1 MYIYTNKTEIIPLE
15 KKLPT
20 EGYEV
25 VTTFA
30 ELNGKNWLLYNKKQA
45 EFYEA
50 NPTAT
55 PEEVY
60 KMELAI
66 YDPLAGISRENLIFS
81 LKERINTRVNRNILS
96 GFRWKDYPVWLSSE
110 NQVNYKAAYDLA
122 FQAKVMQMNFTEVK
136 FKFGTDE
143 EPVYHIFTSF
153 EEFADFYV
161 SAVNYIQACYQ
172 SGWTEKDELEK
183 LSDNELRTLYSEE
196 V

>member
-1 MYIYTNKTEIIPLE
+1 MFKQQQNDGETEIKYLYFSSQKSVPVV
-15 KKLPT
+15 LPII
-20 EGYEV
+20 
-25 VTTFA
+25 
-30 ELNGKNWLLYNKKQA
+30 QA
-45 EFYEA
+45 
-50 NPTAT
+50 
-55 PEEVY
+55 
-60 KMELAI
+60 
-66 YDPLAGISRENLIFS
+66 
-81 LKERINTRVNRNILS
+81 
-96 GFRWKDYPVWLSSE
+96 
-110 NQVNYKAAYDLA
+110 NYKAAYDLA